1 MSCNKNTLCLL
12 PQKLGEDDVVEGGGW
27 CTRVDEDDV
36 KLGVSSEVHGVE
48 VVSGMTGEL
57 KE

>member
-1 MSCNKNTLCLL
+1 MNR
-12 PQKLGEDDVVEGGGW
+12 GEWSKKGDMKKCWLWFSE
-27 CTRVDEDDV
+27 RVDEDDV

>member
-1 MSCNKNTLCLL
+1 
-12 PQKLGEDDVVEGGGW
+12 
-27 CTRVDEDDV
+27 VDEDDV